1 VVRLDF
7 EEFMASPTVPYVLG
21 GTQTEQQRLAAQ
33 AQGLE
38 NPTRWMLDQ
47 INIKP
52 GIKAVDVGCG
62 PIGITNLLSE
72 RVGADGL
79 VVGVEREPRFLEMA
93 RTEQAN
99 RDLRNVQFVKADAT
113 QTGLDR
119 SSYDF
124 VHERLVLIN
133 IPLASQQAVLKE
145 MLSLLK
151 PGGTIA
157 IQEFDFVSFAC
168 DPDHASWNALYSTW
182 CDAFQAAGGGNL
194 FIGRSLRRL
203 LRWAGAE
210 NIRIHVHANI
220 PQIGEYQRT
229 HLLSLIEST
238 PDLMLASGRMNAVEL
253 QAHMAALAKH
263 LADPET
269 TLIDR
274 LVVQAWGT
282 KPI

>member
-1 VVRLDF
+1 
-7 EEFMASPTVPYVLG
+7 
-21 GTQTEQQRLAAQ
+21 
-33 AQGLE
+33 
-38 NPTRWMLDQ
+38 
-47 INIKP
+47 
-52 GIKAVDVGCG
+52 
-62 PIGITNLLSE
+62 
-72 RVGADGL
+72 
-79 VVGVEREPRFLEMA
+79 MA
-93 RTEQAN
+93 RTEQTN

-229 HLLSLIEST
+229 HLLSLIEFYARSYACVWT
-238 PDLMLASGRMNAVEL
+238 NERCGVARSHGCIGEASCRSRNDT
-253 QAHMAALAKH
+253 H
-263 LADPET
+263 
-269 TLIDR
+269 
-274 LVVQAWGT
+274 
-282 KPI
+282 